1 MFNMECEKSLELL
14 SEYQAGRLG
23 EDERLIVT
31 SHLAGCPPC
40 AGVLKDIEAI
50 VVSSIILRTEEG
62 IPFPDED
69 VLWQRLMIGKTI
81 H

>member
-1 MFNMECEKSLELL
+1 MFKMECEKSLELL

-23 EDERLIVT
+23 EDERLVVT
-31 SHLAGCPPC
+31 GHLADCPPC

-62 IPFPDED
+62 IRFPDED